1 MTGFEASFNQLTP
14 DFRQIVFL
22 CAKHRQALGAGDFGV
37 EIKFTRDTTHCHQP
51 FRGDFTARRTRDHR
65 VGAVFLDVRE
75 EVVVRILQRSMF
87 RLQNVFVPA
96 GGQQRTDGRFTNFTT
111 VTFAVFRQ
119 QFFEGFNA
127 FNADQMEQFLTR
139 ISKVFTQVVVNFD
152 TLFRQF
158 RVQYLSDQRNTTA
171 AARTGFGFGFQRRNG
186 VAAFVDSSNQVAFGD
201 VEAGA
206 DLRAVRQFINTDRR
220 LTATRVRWQDQGIRV
235 FRQLDSVQHQL
246 QQVAVVAGIA
256 HQYRTEQGF
265 VVFADNQAFVDLFA
279 FVEVNVATCARRA
292 TVRITNTAYVY
303 AQQFQLGAK
312 VCTFKGVFATK
323 NMVNG
328 DLRHF
333 VAWCYQTKYTVVP
346 ACAFTDG
353 VDIRIGSL
361 AGIIYDDTPTR
372 SNVQTTLGCQLIART
387 DTGREDD
394 KVDFQFA
401 AVGKTHGFTRFD
413 TFLHNLKGVFAG
425 VNAHAHTFDFA
436 TQLLAAHLIKLF
448 RHQHRGKFDNV
459 GFNA

>member
-1 MTGFEASFNQLTP
+1 M
-14 DFRQIVFL
+14 
-22 CAKHRQALGAGDFGV
+22 
-37 EIKFTRDTTHCHQP
+37 
-51 FRGDFTARRTRDHR
+51 
-65 VGAVFLDVRE
+65 
-75 EVVVRILQRSMF
+75 
-87 RLQNVFVPA
+87 
-96 GGQQRTDGRFTNFTT
+96 
-111 VTFAVFRQ
+111 
-119 QFFEGFNA
+119 
-127 FNADQMEQFLTR
+127 
-139 ISKVFTQVVVNFD
+139 
-152 TLFRQF
+152 
-158 RVQYLSDQRNTTA
+158 
-171 AARTGFGFGFQRRNG
+171 
-186 VAAFVDSSNQVAFGD
+186 
-201 VEAGA
+201 
-206 DLRAVRQFINTDRR
+206 RAVRQFINTDRR

-401 AVGKTHGFTRFD
+401 AVGKTHGFTRFN
-413 TFLHNLKGVFAG
+413 TFLHNLKSVFAG